1 MVLRGGIVMMDAKEE
16 YAWMKSLYED
26 AEPSRIKKREY
37 TPEESEKISKSFAGG
52 KNEGFEDI
60 INRYVGKGL
69 YYKTNKGIREIKSI
83 GDAFRAAG
91 VSENVYKRIGTNGL
105 KLQYAIRLALVLEFT
120 KEDVENAVDMAKPS
134 YEEQKKVKE
143 IKHWV
148 KELIIINKK
157 YKAPEELDQ
166 KIDVES
172 VMELLENN
180 NLIHQ
185 KEEQSRASRVK

>member
-1 MVLRGGIVMMDAKEE
+1 MI
-16 YAWMKSLYED
+16 
-26 AEPSRIKKREY
+26 
-37 TPEESEKISKSFAGG
+37 AGFLHHSVTVKTQTLLHELAHILCG
-52 KNEGFEDI
+52 HLTDLIDI
-60 INRYVGKGL
+60 GDID
-69 YYKTNKGIREIKSI
+69 REIQVFAR
-83 GDAFRAAG
+83 DDCF
-91 VSENVYKRIGTNGL
+91 
-105 KLQYAIRLALVLEFT
+105 YAL
-120 KEDVENAVDMAKPS
+120 D
-134 YEEQKKVKE
+134 
-143 IKHWV
+143 WV